1 MNTFKTL
8 KIPAALLLTAGLVSA
23 TLSVAKADEQTD
35 IKIVTTSVKKKDKIV
50 AKADYLPDALGRVGY
65 AIFMADQQQPENIH
79 NYERPRTQWLYESD
93 VLSVRDR
100 SEINNVTEN
109 THFEMGVDTPLNK
122 SNETVDL
129 GIKDDSPTVSDI
141 DKPEAPDVP
150 TVSDIDKPEV
160 PDVPASPDL
169 PTVSD
174 IDKPEVPDVP
184 VLPDL
189 PTVSDIDK
197 PEVPST
203 PALPDLPTVSD
214 IDKPEV
220 PDVPTV
226 SDIDK
231 PEVPDVPALPDLPT
245 VSDIDKPEAP
255 DVPALPDLPDTP
267 EFPDVPTLPDLP
279 DTPEFPDVPTL
290 PDLPD
295 TPDVPTLPD
304 LPDIPEFPDA
314 PTLPDLPETPNV
326 PALPKLPSTPNTPD
340 IPDPTDVT
348 GPATNPSSGAPLH
361 INSDNVMDKEYRE
374 EVITVKQGQKTQY
387 DPHLKQGETRFVA
400 GNPGQIVKIYE
411 DTYYNGAFSYSTLLE
426 EKTTVEPISDVLYV
440 GSEVKDSN
448 LSVVDLKIGDTLDH
462 CTITGLEGDIKGYV
476 NASYYDLLSESED
489 TRFKKATSSID
500 ASYSTLDPR
509 EEEPFNHGYR
519 WLGASDDVVTL
530 FNSSSLVDKHKIN
543 EYLLNYINAD
553 REERG
558 LNKLVIDPELQAL
571 VDTRAQEM
579 ASYGHIHYN
588 GKPHTRPDGTPWST
602 VLEQL
607 PTTYKSYGFV
617 ENMLA
622 YSVLSNPYQ
631 LVSEHWIAKR
641 LFEQWKSSGPHY
653 AAMMDPKATRTAV
666 SVKLTTRTNARSENG
681 TNWMVGSQLFSK

>member
-1 MNTFKTL
+1 MNAFKTL

-23 TLSVAKADEQTD
+23 TLSVAKADEQPD
-35 IKIVTTSVKKKDKIV
+35 IKITTSQTKKKDRIV

-79 NYERPRTQWLYESD
+79 NYERPRTQWVYESD
-93 VLSVRDR
+93 TLSVRNHQSFDDGYYGM
-100 SEINNVTEN
+100 VP
-109 THFEMGVDTPLNK
+109 FDMGVDTPLDK
-122 SNETVDL
+122 ANESVDL
-129 GIKDDSPTVSDI
+129 GIKDDTPKVSDVDIPEVPNSSDVPIVSDI
-141 DKPEAPDVP
+141 DTPEVPEVP
-150 TVSDIDKPEV
+150 TVSDIDIPEIPEV
-160 PDVPASPDL
+160 PTLPNTPDL
-169 PTVSD
+169 PEPPTVSNIDIPEAPIAPGTSDLPEPPTVSD
-174 IDKPEVPDVP
+174 IDIPELPDTPTLPDLPESPDVPEFPNTPGLPDLPDLPELPDTPDLPELPNTPELPDLPELPAIPDVP
-184 VLPDL
+184 VAPNTPD
-189 PTVSDIDK
+189 
-197 PEVPST
+197 
-203 PALPDLPTVSD
+203 
-214 IDKPEV
+214 
-220 PDVPTV
+220 
-226 SDIDK
+226 
-231 PEVPDVPALPDLPT
+231 VPDVPALPDVPGLP
-245 VSDIDKPEAP
+245 ELP
-255 DVPALPDLPDTP
+255 DVPAQPD
-267 EFPDVPTLPDLP
+267 FS
-279 DTPEFPDVPTL
+279 
-290 PDLPD
+290 
-295 TPDVPTLPD
+295 
-304 LPDIPEFPDA
+304 
-314 PTLPDLPETPNV
+314 N
-326 PALPKLPSTPNTPD
+326 PSTSQ
-340 IPDPTDVT
+340 
-348 GPATNPSSGAPLH
+348 SSGAPLH
-361 INSDNVMDKEYRE
+361 INSNNVMDKEYRE
-374 EVITVKQGQKTQY
+374 EVVTIKQGQTTKY
-387 DPHLKQGETRFVA
+387 DSHLKQGETRFVA
-400 GNPGQIVKIYE
+400 GNPGQIVKTYE
-411 DTYYNGAFSYSTLLE
+411 DTYYNGTFSYSTLLE
-426 EKTTVEPISDVLYV
+426 EKTTVEPISDILYV

-489 TRFKKATSSID
+489 TRFKKAVSSID

-530 FNSSSLVDKHKIN
+530 FNSGSFVDKHKIN

-558 LNKLVIDPELQAL
+558 LNKLVIDPELQSL

-579 ASYGHIHYN
+579 ASYGHIHYQ
-588 GKPHTRPDGTPWST
+588 GKPHTRPDGTSWST

>member
-1 MNTFKTL
+1 MNAFKTL

-23 TLSVAKADEQTD
+23 TLSVAKADEQPD
-35 IKIVTTSVKKKDKIV
+35 IKITTSQTKKKDRIV

-79 NYERPRTQWLYESD
+79 NYERPRTQWVYESD
-93 VLSVRDR
+93 TLSVRNHQSFDDGYYGM
-100 SEINNVTEN
+100 VP
-109 THFEMGVDTPLNK
+109 FDMGVDTPLDK
-122 SNETVDL
+122 ANESVDL
-129 GIKDDSPTVSDI
+129 GIKDDTPKVSDVDIPEVPNSSDVPIVSDI
-141 DKPEAPDVP
+141 DTPEVPEVP
-150 TVSDIDKPEV
+150 TVSDIDIPEIPEV
-160 PDVPASPDL
+160 PTLPNTPDL
-169 PTVSD
+169 PEPPTVSNIDIPEAPIAPGTSDLPEPPTVSD
-174 IDKPEVPDVP
+174 IDIPELPDTPTLPDLPESPDVPEFPNTPGLPDLPDLPELPDTPDLPELPNTPELPDLPELPAIPDVP
-184 VLPDL
+184 VVPNTPD
-189 PTVSDIDK
+189 
-197 PEVPST
+197 
-203 PALPDLPTVSD
+203 
-214 IDKPEV
+214 
-220 PDVPTV
+220 
-226 SDIDK
+226 
-231 PEVPDVPALPDLPT
+231 VPDVPALPDVPGLPELPDVPDT
-245 VSDIDKPEAP
+245 PVIP
-255 DVPALPDLPDTP
+255 DVPAQPD
-267 EFPDVPTLPDLP
+267 FS
-279 DTPEFPDVPTL
+279 
-290 PDLPD
+290 
-295 TPDVPTLPD
+295 
-304 LPDIPEFPDA
+304 
-314 PTLPDLPETPNV
+314 N
-326 PALPKLPSTPNTPD
+326 PSTSQ
-340 IPDPTDVT
+340 
-348 GPATNPSSGAPLH
+348 SSGAPLH
-361 INSDNVMDKEYRE
+361 INSNNVMDKEYRE
-374 EVITVKQGQKTQY
+374 EVVTIKQGQTTKY

-400 GNPGQIVKIYE
+400 GNPGQIVKTYE
-411 DTYYNGAFSYSTLLE
+411 DTYYNGTFSYSTLLE
-426 EKTTVEPISDVLYV
+426 EKTTVEPISDILYV

-489 TRFKKATSSID
+489 TRFKKAVSSID

-530 FNSSSLVDKHKIN
+530 FNSGSFVDKHKIN

-558 LNKLVIDPELQAL
+558 LNKLVIDPELQSL

-579 ASYGHIHYN
+579 ASYGHIHYQ
-588 GKPHTRPDGTPWST
+588 GKPHTRPDGTSWST

>member
-1 MNTFKTL
+1 MNAFKTL

-23 TLSVAKADEQTD
+23 TLSVAKADEQPD
-35 IKIVTTSVKKKDKIV
+35 IKITTSQTKKKDRIV

-79 NYERPRTQWLYESD
+79 NYERPRTQWVYESD
-93 VLSVRDR
+93 TLSVRNHQSFDDGYYGM
-100 SEINNVTEN
+100 VP
-109 THFEMGVDTPLNK
+109 FDMGVDTPLDK
-122 SNETVDL
+122 ANESVDL
-129 GIKDDSPTVSDI
+129 GIKDDTPKVSDVDIPEVPNSSDVPIVSDI
-141 DKPEAPDVP
+141 DTPEVPEVP
-150 TVSDIDKPEV
+150 TVSDIDIPEIPEV
-160 PDVPASPDL
+160 PTLPNTPDL
-169 PTVSD
+169 PEPPTVSNIDIPEAPIAPGTSDLPEPPTVSD
-174 IDKPEVPDVP
+174 IDIPELPDTPTLPDLPESPDVPEFPNTPGLPDLPDLPELPDTPDLPELPNTPELPDLPELPAIPDVP
-184 VLPDL
+184 VVPNTPD
-189 PTVSDIDK
+189 
-197 PEVPST
+197 
-203 PALPDLPTVSD
+203 
-214 IDKPEV
+214 
-220 PDVPTV
+220 
-226 SDIDK
+226 
-231 PEVPDVPALPDLPT
+231 VPDVPALPDVPGLPELPDVPDT
-245 VSDIDKPEAP
+245 PVIP
-255 DVPALPDLPDTP
+255 DVPAQPD
-267 EFPDVPTLPDLP
+267 FS
-279 DTPEFPDVPTL
+279 
-290 PDLPD
+290 
-295 TPDVPTLPD
+295 
-304 LPDIPEFPDA
+304 
-314 PTLPDLPETPNV
+314 N
-326 PALPKLPSTPNTPD
+326 PSTSQ
-340 IPDPTDVT
+340 
-348 GPATNPSSGAPLH
+348 SSGAPLH
-361 INSDNVMDKEYRE
+361 INSNNVMDKEYRE
-374 EVITVKQGQKTQY
+374 EVVTIKQGQTTKY

-400 GNPGQIVKIYE
+400 GNPGQIVKTYE
-411 DTYYNGAFSYSTLLE
+411 DTYYNGTFSYSTLLE
-426 EKTTVEPISDVLYV
+426 EKTTVEPISDILYV

-476 NASYYDLLSESED
+476 NTSYYDLLSESED
-489 TRFKKATSSID
+489 TRFKKAVSSID

-530 FNSSSLVDKHKIN
+530 FNSGSFVDKHKIN

-558 LNKLVIDPELQAL
+558 LNKLVIDPELQSL

-579 ASYGHIHYN
+579 ASYGHIHYQ
-588 GKPHTRPDGTPWST
+588 GKPHTRPDGTSWST

>member
-1 MNTFKTL
+1 MNAFKTL

-23 TLSVAKADEQTD
+23 TLSVAKADEQPD
-35 IKIVTTSVKKKDKIV
+35 IKITTSQTKKKDKIV

-79 NYERPRTQWLYESD
+79 NYERPRTQWIYESD
-93 VLSVRDR
+93 TLSVRNHQSFDGGYD
-100 SEINNVTEN
+100 NMVP
-109 THFEMGVDTPLNK
+109 FDMGVDTPLNK
-122 SNETVDL
+122 ANESVDL
-129 GIKDDSPTVSDI
+129 GIKDDTPKVSGIDIPEVPNSSDVPIVSDIDTPEVPEPPTVSDI
-141 DKPEAPDVP
+141 DTPEIPEVPTLPNTPDLPTPP
-150 TVSDIDKPEV
+150 TVSDIDIPEA
-160 PDVPASPDL
+160 PIAPGTSDL
-169 PTVSD
+169 PEPPTVSD
-174 IDKPEVPDVP
+174 IDIPELPDTP
-184 VLPDL
+184 TLPDL
-189 PTVSDIDK
+189 PESPDV
-197 PEVPST
+197 PEFPNIPELPDSPELPELPDT
-203 PALPDLPTVSD
+203 PDLPELPNTPELPDLPELPA
-214 IDKPEV
+214 I
-220 PDVPTV
+220 PDVPELPNTP
-226 SDIDK
+226 D
-231 PEVPDVPALPDLPT
+231 VPDVPALPDVPELPNT
-245 VSDIDKPEAP
+245 PELPELPNTPDVP
-255 DVPALPDLPDTP
+255 DVPALPD
-267 EFPDVPTLPDLP
+267 VPTQPD
-279 DTPEFPDVPTL
+279 FS
-290 PDLPD
+290 
-295 TPDVPTLPD
+295 
-304 LPDIPEFPDA
+304 
-314 PTLPDLPETPNV
+314 N
-326 PALPKLPSTPNTPD
+326 PST
-340 IPDPTDVT
+340 
-348 GPATNPSSGAPLH
+348 GQSSGAPLH
-361 INSDNVMDKEYRE
+361 INSNNVMDKEYRE
-374 EVITVKQGQKTQY
+374 EVVTIKQGQTTKY

-400 GNPGQIVKIYE
+400 GNPGQIVKTYE
-411 DTYYNGAFSYSTLLE
+411 DTYYNGTFSYSTLLE

-489 TRFKKATSSID
+489 TRFKKAVSSID

-530 FNSSSLVDKHKIN
+530 FNSGSFVDKHKIN

-558 LNKLVIDPELQAL
+558 LNKLVIDPELQSL

-579 ASYGHIHYN
+579 ASYGHIHYQ
-588 GKPHTRPDGTPWST
+588 GKPHTRPDGTSWST

>member
-1 MNTFKTL
+1 MNAFKTL

-23 TLSVAKADEQTD
+23 TLSVAKADEQPD
-35 IKIVTTSVKKKDKIV
+35 IKITTSQTKKKDRIV

-79 NYERPRTQWLYESD
+79 NYERPRTQWVYESD
-93 VLSVRDR
+93 TLSVRNHQSFDDGYYGM
-100 SEINNVTEN
+100 VP
-109 THFEMGVDTPLNK
+109 FDMGVDTPLDK
-122 SNETVDL
+122 ANESVDL
-129 GIKDDSPTVSDI
+129 GIKDDTPKVSDVDIPEVPNSSDVPIVSGIDTPEIPEVPTLPNTPDLPEPPTVSNIDIPEAPIAPGTSDLPEPPTVSDI
-141 DKPEAPDVP
+141 DIPELPDTPTLPDLPESPDVP
-150 TVSDIDKPEV
+150 EFPNTPGL
-160 PDVPASPDL
+160 PDL
-169 PTVSD
+169 PD
-174 IDKPEVPDVP
+174 LPELPDTPDLPELPNTPELPDLPELPAIPDVP
-184 VLPDL
+184 VVPNTPD
-189 PTVSDIDK
+189 
-197 PEVPST
+197 
-203 PALPDLPTVSD
+203 
-214 IDKPEV
+214 
-220 PDVPTV
+220 
-226 SDIDK
+226 
-231 PEVPDVPALPDLPT
+231 VPDVPALPDVPGLP
-245 VSDIDKPEAP
+245 ELP
-255 DVPALPDLPDTP
+255 DVPAQPD
-267 EFPDVPTLPDLP
+267 FS
-279 DTPEFPDVPTL
+279 
-290 PDLPD
+290 
-295 TPDVPTLPD
+295 
-304 LPDIPEFPDA
+304 
-314 PTLPDLPETPNV
+314 N
-326 PALPKLPSTPNTPD
+326 PSTSQ
-340 IPDPTDVT
+340 
-348 GPATNPSSGAPLH
+348 SSGAPLH
-361 INSDNVMDKEYRE
+361 INSNNVMDKEYRE
-374 EVITVKQGQKTQY
+374 EVVTIKQGQTTKY

-400 GNPGQIVKIYE
+400 GNPGQIVKTYE
-411 DTYYNGAFSYSTLLE
+411 DTYYNGTFSYSTLLE
-426 EKTTVEPISDVLYV
+426 EKTTVEPISDILYV

-489 TRFKKATSSID
+489 TRFKKAVSSID

-530 FNSSSLVDKHKIN
+530 FNSGSFVDKHKIN

-558 LNKLVIDPELQAL
+558 LNKLVIDPELQSL

-579 ASYGHIHYN
+579 ASYGHIHYQ
-588 GKPHTRPDGTPWST
+588 GKPHTRPDGTSWST

>member
-1 MNTFKTL
+1 MNAFKTL

-23 TLSVAKADEQTD
+23 TLSVAKADEQPD
-35 IKIVTTSVKKKDKIV
+35 IKITTSQTKKKDRIV

-79 NYERPRTQWLYESD
+79 NYERPRTQWVYESD
-93 VLSVRDR
+93 TLSVRNHQSFDDGYYGM
-100 SEINNVTEN
+100 VP
-109 THFEMGVDTPLNK
+109 FDMGVDTPLNK
-122 SNETVDL
+122 ANESVDL
-129 GIKDDSPTVSDI
+129 GIKDDTPKVSDVDIPEVPNSSDVPIASGIDTPEIPEVPTLPNTPDLPEPPTVSDI
-141 DKPEAPDVP
+141 DIPEAPIAPGTSDLPEPP
-150 TVSDIDKPEV
+150 TVSDIDIPEL
-160 PDVPASPDL
+160 PDT
-169 PTVSD
+169 PT
-174 IDKPEVPDVP
+174 
-184 VLPDL
+184 LPDL
-189 PTVSDIDK
+189 PESPDV
-197 PEVPST
+197 PEFPNT
-203 PALPDLPTVSD
+203 PELPDLPEL
-214 IDKPEV
+214 PELPDTPDLPELPNTPELPDLPELPAI
-220 PDVPTV
+220 PDVPELPNTP
-226 SDIDK
+226 D
-231 PEVPDVPALPDLPT
+231 VPDVPALPDVPELPNT
-245 VSDIDKPEAP
+245 PELPELPNTP
-255 DVPALPDLPDTP
+255 DVPDAPALPD
-267 EFPDVPTLPDLP
+267 VPTQPD
-279 DTPEFPDVPTL
+279 FS
-290 PDLPD
+290 
-295 TPDVPTLPD
+295 
-304 LPDIPEFPDA
+304 
-314 PTLPDLPETPNV
+314 N
-326 PALPKLPSTPNTPD
+326 PST
-340 IPDPTDVT
+340 
-348 GPATNPSSGAPLH
+348 GQSSGAPLH
-361 INSDNVMDKEYRE
+361 INSNNVMDKEYRE
-374 EVITVKQGQKTQY
+374 EVVTIKQGQTTKY

-400 GNPGQIVKIYE
+400 GNPGQIVKTYE
-411 DTYYNGAFSYSTLLE
+411 DTYYNGTFSYSTLLE
-426 EKTTVEPISDVLYV
+426 EKTTVEPISDILYV

-448 LSVVDLKIGDTLDH
+448 LSVVDLKVGDTLDH

-489 TRFKKATSSID
+489 TRFKKAVSSID

-530 FNSSSLVDKHKIN
+530 FNSGSFVDKHKIN

-558 LNKLVIDPELQAL
+558 LNKLVIDPELQSL

-579 ASYGHIHYN
+579 ASYGHIHYQ
-588 GKPHTRPDGTPWST
+588 GKPHTRPDGTSWST

>member
-1 MNTFKTL
+1 MNAFKTL

-23 TLSVAKADEQTD
+23 TLSVAKADEQPD
-35 IKIVTTSVKKKDKIV
+35 IKITTSQTKKKDRVV

-79 NYERPRTQWLYESD
+79 NYERPRTQWVYESD
-93 VLSVRDR
+93 TLSVRNHQSFDDGYYGM
-100 SEINNVTEN
+100 VP
-109 THFEMGVDTPLNK
+109 FDMGVDTPLNK
-122 SNETVDL
+122 ANESVDL
-129 GIKDDSPTVSDI
+129 GIKDDTPKVSDVDIPEVPNSSDVPIASGIDTPEIPEVPTLPNTPDLPEPPTVSDI
-141 DKPEAPDVP
+141 DIPEAPIAPGTSDLPEPP
-150 TVSDIDKPEV
+150 TVSDIDIPEL
-160 PDVPASPDL
+160 PDT
-169 PTVSD
+169 PT
-174 IDKPEVPDVP
+174 
-184 VLPDL
+184 LPDL
-189 PTVSDIDK
+189 PESPDV
-197 PEVPST
+197 PEFPNT
-203 PALPDLPTVSD
+203 PELPDLPEL
-214 IDKPEV
+214 PELPDTPDLPELPNTPELPDLPELPAI
-220 PDVPTV
+220 PDVPELPNTP
-226 SDIDK
+226 D
-231 PEVPDVPALPDLPT
+231 VPDVPALPDVPELPNT
-245 VSDIDKPEAP
+245 PELPELPNTP
-255 DVPALPDLPDTP
+255 DVPDAPALPD
-267 EFPDVPTLPDLP
+267 VPTQPD
-279 DTPEFPDVPTL
+279 FS
-290 PDLPD
+290 
-295 TPDVPTLPD
+295 
-304 LPDIPEFPDA
+304 
-314 PTLPDLPETPNV
+314 N
-326 PALPKLPSTPNTPD
+326 PST
-340 IPDPTDVT
+340 
-348 GPATNPSSGAPLH
+348 GQSSGAPLH
-361 INSDNVMDKEYRE
+361 INSNNVMDKEYRE
-374 EVITVKQGQKTQY
+374 EVVTIKQGQTTKY

-400 GNPGQIVKIYE
+400 GNPGQIVKTYE
-411 DTYYNGAFSYSTLLE
+411 DTYYNGTFSYSTLLE
-426 EKTTVEPISDVLYV
+426 EKTTVEPISDILYV

-489 TRFKKATSSID
+489 TRFKKAVSSID

-530 FNSSSLVDKHKIN
+530 FNSGSFVDKHKIN

-558 LNKLVIDPELQAL
+558 LNKLVIDPELQSL

-579 ASYGHIHYN
+579 ASYGHIHYQ
-588 GKPHTRPDGTPWST
+588 GKPHTRPDGTSWST

>member
-1 MNTFKTL
+1 MNAFKTL

-23 TLSVAKADEQTD
+23 TLSVAKADEQPD
-35 IKIVTTSVKKKDKIV
+35 IKITTSQTKKKDRIV

-79 NYERPRTQWLYESD
+79 NYERPRTQWVYESD
-93 VLSVRDR
+93 TLSVRNHQSFDDGYYGM
-100 SEINNVTEN
+100 VP
-109 THFEMGVDTPLNK
+109 FDMGVDTPLDK
-122 SNETVDL
+122 ANESVDL
-129 GIKDDSPTVSDI
+129 GIKDDTPKVSDVDIPEVPNSSDVPIVSDI
-141 DKPEAPDVP
+141 DTPEVPEVP
-150 TVSDIDKPEV
+150 TVSDIDIPEIPEV
-160 PDVPASPDL
+160 PTLPNTPDL
-169 PTVSD
+169 PEPPTVSNIDIPEAPIAPGTSDLPEPPTVSD
-174 IDKPEVPDVP
+174 IDIPELPDTP
-184 VLPDL
+184 TLPDL
-189 PTVSDIDK
+189 PESPDV
-197 PEVPST
+197 PEFPNT
-203 PALPDLPTVSD
+203 PGLPDLPD
-214 IDKPEV
+214 LPEL
-220 PDVPTV
+220 PDTP
-226 SDIDK
+226 DL
-231 PEVPDVPALPDLPT
+231 PELPNTPELPDLPELPDTPDLPELPNTPELPKLPDTPDVPDVPALPDVPGLPELPDVPDT
-245 VSDIDKPEAP
+245 PVVP
-255 DVPALPDLPDTP
+255 DVPAQPD
-267 EFPDVPTLPDLP
+267 FS
-279 DTPEFPDVPTL
+279 
-290 PDLPD
+290 
-295 TPDVPTLPD
+295 
-304 LPDIPEFPDA
+304 
-314 PTLPDLPETPNV
+314 N
-326 PALPKLPSTPNTPD
+326 PSTSQ
-340 IPDPTDVT
+340 
-348 GPATNPSSGAPLH
+348 SSGAPLH
-361 INSDNVMDKEYRE
+361 INSNNVMDKEYRE
-374 EVITVKQGQKTQY
+374 EVVTIKQGQTTKY
-387 DPHLKQGETRFVA
+387 DPHLKQGETRFVS
-400 GNPGQIVKIYE
+400 GNPGQIVKTYE
-411 DTYYNGAFSYSTLLE
+411 DTYYNGTFSYSTLLE
-426 EKTTVEPISDVLYV
+426 EKTTVEPISDILYV

-489 TRFKKATSSID
+489 TRFKKAVSSID

-530 FNSSSLVDKHKIN
+530 FNSGSFVDKHKIN
-543 EYLLNYINAD
+543 EYLLNYINVD

-558 LNKLVIDPELQAL
+558 LNKLVIDPELQSL

-579 ASYGHIHYN
+579 ASYGHIHYQ
-588 GKPHTRPDGTPWST
+588 GKPHTRPDGTSWST

>member
-1 MNTFKTL
+1 MNAFKTL

-23 TLSVAKADEQTD
+23 TLSVAKADEQPD
-35 IKIVTTSVKKKDKIV
+35 IKITTSQTKKKDRV
-50 AKADYLPDALGRVGY
+50 AAKADYLPDALGRVGY

-79 NYERPRTQWLYESD
+79 NYERPRTQWIYESD
-93 VLSVRDR
+93 TLSVRNHQSFDGGYD
-100 SEINNVTEN
+100 NMVP
-109 THFEMGVDTPLNK
+109 FDMGVDTTLNK
-122 SNETVDL
+122 ANESVDL
-129 GIKDDSPTVSDI
+129 GIKDDTPKVSGIDIPEVPNSSDVPIVSDIDTPEVPEPPTVSDI
-141 DKPEAPDVP
+141 DTPEIPEVPTLPNTPDLPTPP
-150 TVSDIDKPEV
+150 TVSDIDIPEA
-160 PDVPASPDL
+160 PIAPGTSDL
-169 PTVSD
+169 PEPPTVSD
-174 IDKPEVPDVP
+174 IDIPELPDTPTLPDLPESPDIPDVPELPNTPELPDLPDLPELPDTPDLPELPNTPELPDLPELPAIPDVP
-184 VLPDL
+184 VVPNTPD
-189 PTVSDIDK
+189 
-197 PEVPST
+197 
-203 PALPDLPTVSD
+203 
-214 IDKPEV
+214 
-220 PDVPTV
+220 
-226 SDIDK
+226 
-231 PEVPDVPALPDLPT
+231 VPDVPALPDVPELPT
-245 VSDIDKPEAP
+245 IP
-255 DVPALPDLPDTP
+255 DVPDAPALPD
-267 EFPDVPTLPDLP
+267 VPTQPD
-279 DTPEFPDVPTL
+279 FS
-290 PDLPD
+290 
-295 TPDVPTLPD
+295 
-304 LPDIPEFPDA
+304 
-314 PTLPDLPETPNV
+314 N
-326 PALPKLPSTPNTPD
+326 PST
-340 IPDPTDVT
+340 
-348 GPATNPSSGAPLH
+348 GQSSGAPLH
-361 INSDNVMDKEYRE
+361 INSNNVMDKEYRE
-374 EVITVKQGQKTQY
+374 EVVTIKQGQTTKY

-400 GNPGQIVKIYE
+400 GNPGQIVKTYE
-411 DTYYNGAFSYSTLLE
+411 DTYYNGTFSYSTLLE
-426 EKTTVEPISDVLYV
+426 EKTTVEPISDILYV

-489 TRFKKATSSID
+489 TRFKKAVSSID

-530 FNSSSLVDKHKIN
+530 FNSGSFVDKHKIN

-558 LNKLVIDPELQAL
+558 LNKLVIDPELQSL

-579 ASYGHIHYN
+579 ASYGHIHYQ
-588 GKPHTRPDGTPWST
+588 GKPHTRPDGTSWST

>member
-1 MNTFKTL
+1 MNAFKTL

-23 TLSVAKADEQTD
+23 TLSVAKADEQPD
-35 IKIVTTSVKKKDKIV
+35 IKITTSQTKKKDRIV

-79 NYERPRTQWLYESD
+79 NYERPRTQWVYESD
-93 VLSVRDR
+93 TLSVRNHQSFDDGYYGM
-100 SEINNVTEN
+100 VP
-109 THFEMGVDTPLNK
+109 FDMGVDTPLNK
-122 SNETVDL
+122 ANESVDL
-129 GIKDDSPTVSDI
+129 GIKDDTPNVSDVDIPEVPNSSDVPIASGIDTPEIPEVPTLPNTPDLPEPPTVSDI
-141 DKPEAPDVP
+141 DIPEAPIAPGTSDLPEPP
-150 TVSDIDKPEV
+150 TVSDIDIPEL
-160 PDVPASPDL
+160 PDT
-169 PTVSD
+169 PT
-174 IDKPEVPDVP
+174 
-184 VLPDL
+184 LPDL
-189 PTVSDIDK
+189 PESPDV
-197 PEVPST
+197 PEFPNT
-203 PALPDLPTVSD
+203 PELPDLSELPELPDTPDLPELPNTPELPDLPELPNT
-214 IDKPEV
+214 
-220 PDVPTV
+220 PD
-226 SDIDK
+226 
-231 PEVPDVPALPDLPT
+231 VPDVPALPDVPELPNT
-245 VSDIDKPEAP
+245 PELPELPNTPDVP
-255 DVPALPDLPDTP
+255 DVPALPD
-267 EFPDVPTLPDLP
+267 VPTQPD
-279 DTPEFPDVPTL
+279 FS
-290 PDLPD
+290 
-295 TPDVPTLPD
+295 
-304 LPDIPEFPDA
+304 
-314 PTLPDLPETPNV
+314 N
-326 PALPKLPSTPNTPD
+326 PST
-340 IPDPTDVT
+340 
-348 GPATNPSSGAPLH
+348 GQSSGAPLH
-361 INSDNVMDKEYRE
+361 INSNNVMDKEYRE
-374 EVITVKQGQKTQY
+374 EVVTIKQGQTTKY

-400 GNPGQIVKIYE
+400 GNPGQIVKTYE
-411 DTYYNGAFSYSTLLE
+411 DTYYNGTFSYSTLLE
-426 EKTTVEPISDVLYV
+426 EKTTVEPISDILYV

-489 TRFKKATSSID
+489 TRFKKAVSSID

-530 FNSSSLVDKHKIN
+530 FNSGSFVDKHKIN

-558 LNKLVIDPELQAL
+558 LNKLVIDPELQSL

-579 ASYGHIHYN
+579 ASYGHIHYQ
-588 GKPHTRPDGTPWST
+588 GKPHTRPDGTSWST

>member
-1 MNTFKTL
+1 MNAFKTL

-23 TLSVAKADEQTD
+23 TLSVAKADEQPD
-35 IKIVTTSVKKKDKIV
+35 IKITTSQTKKKDRIV

-79 NYERPRTQWLYESD
+79 NYERPRTQWVYESD
-93 VLSVRDR
+93 TLSVRNHQSFDDGYYGM
-100 SEINNVTEN
+100 VP
-109 THFEMGVDTPLNK
+109 FDMGVDTPLDK
-122 SNETVDL
+122 ANESVDL
-129 GIKDDSPTVSDI
+129 GIKDDTPKVSGIDIPEVPNSSDVPIVSDIDTPEVPEPPTVSDI
-141 DKPEAPDVP
+141 DTPEIPEVPTLPNTPDLPTPP
-150 TVSDIDKPEV
+150 TVSDIDIPEA
-160 PDVPASPDL
+160 PIAPGTSDL
-169 PTVSD
+169 PEPPTVSD
-174 IDKPEVPDVP
+174 IDIPELPDTPTLPDLPESPDIPDVPELPNTPELPDLPELPELPDTPDLPELPNTPELPDLPELPAIPDVP
-184 VLPDL
+184 VVPNTPD
-189 PTVSDIDK
+189 
-197 PEVPST
+197 
-203 PALPDLPTVSD
+203 
-214 IDKPEV
+214 
-220 PDVPTV
+220 
-226 SDIDK
+226 
-231 PEVPDVPALPDLPT
+231 VPDVPALPDVPGLPELPDVPDT
-245 VSDIDKPEAP
+245 PVIP
-255 DVPALPDLPDTP
+255 DVPAQPD
-267 EFPDVPTLPDLP
+267 FS
-279 DTPEFPDVPTL
+279 
-290 PDLPD
+290 
-295 TPDVPTLPD
+295 
-304 LPDIPEFPDA
+304 
-314 PTLPDLPETPNV
+314 N
-326 PALPKLPSTPNTPD
+326 PSTSQ
-340 IPDPTDVT
+340 
-348 GPATNPSSGAPLH
+348 SSGAPLH
-361 INSDNVMDKEYRE
+361 INSNNVMDKEYRE
-374 EVITVKQGQKTQY
+374 EVVTIKQGQTTKY

-400 GNPGQIVKIYE
+400 GNPGQIVKTYE
-411 DTYYNGAFSYSTLLE
+411 DTYYNGTFSYSTLLE
-426 EKTTVEPISDVLYV
+426 EKTTVEPISDILYV

-489 TRFKKATSSID
+489 TRFKKAVSSID

-519 WLGASDDVVTL
+519 WLGASNDVVTL
-530 FNSSSLVDKHKIN
+530 FNSGSFVDKHKIN

-558 LNKLVIDPELQAL
+558 LNKLVIDPELQSL

-579 ASYGHIHYN
+579 ASYGHIHYQ
-588 GKPHTRPDGTPWST
+588 GKPHTRPDGTSWST

>member
-23 TLSVAKADEQTD
+23 TLSVVKADEQPD

-93 VLSVRDR
+93 VLSVRDH
-100 SEINNVTEN
+100 SELNNVTEN
-109 THFEMGVDTPLNK
+109 THFEMGADTPLNK

-129 GIKDDSPTVSDI
+129 GIKDDDVVEESN
-141 DKPEAPDVP
+141 APV
-150 TVSDIDKPEV
+150 I
-160 PDVPASPDL
+160 PDL
-169 PTVSD
+169 PTVSN
-174 IDKPEVPDVP
+174 IDESEVPSTP
-184 VLPDL
+184 SLPDL
-189 PTVSDIDK
+189 PTVSNIDE

-203 PALPDLPTVSD
+203 PALPDLPTVPD
-214 IDKPEV
+214 IDEPEV
-220 PDVPTV
+220 PST
-226 SDIDK
+226 
-231 PEVPDVPALPDLPT
+231 PALPDLPT
-245 VSDIDKPEAP
+245 VPDIDEPEVPETPALPDLSDTPEFP
-255 DVPALPDLPDTP
+255 DVPALPDLPDPPELPDVPALPDLPDPPEFPDVPALPDLPGTP
-267 EFPDVPTLPDLP
+267 EFPDVPALPDLPDAPKSPETPVLP
-279 DTPEFPDVPTL
+279 DTPEFPS
-290 PDLPD
+290 
-295 TPDVPTLPD
+295 
-304 LPDIPEFPDA
+304 A
-314 PTLPDLPETPNV
+314 
-326 PALPKLPSTPNTPD
+326 
-340 IPDPTDVT
+340 PDPTDIT
-348 GPATNPSSGAPLH
+348 GPVTNPSPGAPLH

-400 GNPGQIVKIYE
+400 GNSGQIVKIYE

-426 EKTTVEPISDVLYV
+426 EKTTVEPISNVLYV

-462 CTITGLEGDIKGYV
+462 CTITSLEGDIKGYV

-489 TRFKKATSSID
+489 TRFKKAVSSID
-500 ASYSTLDPR
+500 ASYLTLDPR
-509 EEEPFNHGYR
+509 EEEPFNHVYR

-530 FNSSSLVDKHKIN
+530 FNSGSLVDKHKIN

>member
-1 MNTFKTL
+1 MNAFKTL
-8 KIPAALLLTAGLVSA
+8 KIPAALLLTTGLVSA

-35 IKIVTTSVKKKDKIV
+35 IKIVTTSSKKKDKIV
-50 AKADYLPDALGRVGY
+50 AKSDYLPDALGRVGY

-93 VLSVRDR
+93 VLSVRDH
-100 SEINNVTEN
+100 SEMNNVTEN
-109 THFEMGVDTPLNK
+109 THFEMGVDAPLNK

-129 GIKDDSPTVSDI
+129 GVKDDNIVEASNTPTIPDSPTVSDI
-141 DKPEAPDVP
+141 DE
-150 TVSDIDKPEV
+150 PEV
-160 PDVPASPDL
+160 PDTPVLSDL

-174 IDKPEVPDVP
+174 IDEPEVSDVP
-184 VLPDL
+184 VLPN
-189 PTVSDIDK
+189 IDE
-197 PEVPST
+197 PEVPIT

-214 IDKPEV
+214 IDE
-220 PDVPTV
+220 PDT
-226 SDIDK
+226 
-231 PEVPDVPALPDLPT
+231 PDTPILPDLP
-245 VSDIDKPEAP
+245 DNPEFDVPILPDLPDAP
-255 DVPALPDLPDTP
+255 DVPALPDLPDAP
-267 EFPDVPTLPDLP
+267 EFSDEPSLPDLP
-279 DTPEFPDVPTL
+279 DNPDVPAL

-295 TPDVPTLPD
+295 A
-304 LPDIPEFPDA
+304 PEFPDE
-314 PTLPDLPETPNV
+314 PSLPDVSN
-326 PALPKLPSTPNTPD
+326 
-340 IPDPTDVT
+340 IPDKTDIT
-348 GPATNPSSGAPLH
+348 GPVTKPSSGAPLH

-411 DTYYNGAFSYSTLLE
+411 DTYYNGTFSYSTLLE

-530 FNSSSLVDKHKIN
+530 FNSNSLVDKHKIN

-641 LFEQWKSSGPHY
+641 LFEQWKSSAPHY

-666 SVKLTTRTNARSENG
+666 SVKLTTRTGAKSENG

>member
-1 MNTFKTL
+1 MNAFKTL

-23 TLSVAKADEQTD
+23 TLSVAKADEQPD
-35 IKIVTTSVKKKDKIV
+35 IKITTSQTKKKDRIV

-79 NYERPRTQWLYESD
+79 NYERPRTQWVYESD
-93 VLSVRDR
+93 TLSVRNHQSFDDGYYGM
-100 SEINNVTEN
+100 VP
-109 THFEMGVDTPLNK
+109 FDMGVDTPLDK
-122 SNETVDL
+122 ANESVDL
-129 GIKDDSPTVSDI
+129 GIKDDTPKVSDVDIPEVPNSSDVPIVSDI
-141 DKPEAPDVP
+141 DTPEVPEVP
-150 TVSDIDKPEV
+150 TVSDIDIPEIPEV
-160 PDVPASPDL
+160 PTLPNTPDL
-169 PTVSD
+169 PEPPTVSNIDIPEAPIAPGTSDLPEPPTVSD
-174 IDKPEVPDVP
+174 IDIPELPDTPTLPDLPESPDVPEFPNTPGLPDLPDLPELPDTPDLPELPNTPELPDLPELPAIPDVP
-184 VLPDL
+184 VVPNTPD
-189 PTVSDIDK
+189 
-197 PEVPST
+197 
-203 PALPDLPTVSD
+203 
-214 IDKPEV
+214 
-220 PDVPTV
+220 
-226 SDIDK
+226 
-231 PEVPDVPALPDLPT
+231 VPDVPALPDVPGLPELPDVPDT
-245 VSDIDKPEAP
+245 PVIP
-255 DVPALPDLPDTP
+255 DVPAQPD
-267 EFPDVPTLPDLP
+267 FS
-279 DTPEFPDVPTL
+279 
-290 PDLPD
+290 
-295 TPDVPTLPD
+295 
-304 LPDIPEFPDA
+304 
-314 PTLPDLPETPNV
+314 N
-326 PALPKLPSTPNTPD
+326 PSTSQ
-340 IPDPTDVT
+340 
-348 GPATNPSSGAPLH
+348 SSGAPLH
-361 INSDNVMDKEYRE
+361 INSNNVMDKEYRE
-374 EVITVKQGQKTQY
+374 EVVTIKQGQTTKY

-400 GNPGQIVKIYE
+400 GNPGQIVKTYE
-411 DTYYNGAFSYSTLLE
+411 DTYYNGTFSYSTLLE
-426 EKTTVEPISDVLYV
+426 EKTTVEPISDILYV

-489 TRFKKATSSID
+489 TRFKKAVSSID

-530 FNSSSLVDKHKIN
+530 FNSGSFVDKHKIN

-558 LNKLVIDPELQAL
+558 LNKLVIDPELQSL
-571 VDTRAQEM
+571 VGTRAQEM
-579 ASYGHIHYN
+579 ASYGHIHYQ
-588 GKPHTRPDGTPWST
+588 GKPHTRPDGTSWST

>member
-1 MNTFKTL
+1 MNAFKTL

-23 TLSVAKADEQTD
+23 TLSVAKADEQPD
-35 IKIVTTSVKKKDKIV
+35 IKITTSQTKKKDRIV

-79 NYERPRTQWLYESD
+79 NYERPRTQWIYESD
-93 VLSVRDR
+93 TLSVRNHQSFDGGYD
-100 SEINNVTEN
+100 NMVP
-109 THFEMGVDTPLNK
+109 FDMGVDTPLNK
-122 SNETVDL
+122 ANESVDL
-129 GIKDDSPTVSDI
+129 GIKDDTPKVSDVDISEVPNSSDVPIASGIDTPEIPEVPTLPNTPDLPEPPTVSDI
-141 DKPEAPDVP
+141 DIPEAPIAPGTSDLPEPP
-150 TVSDIDKPEV
+150 TVSDIDIPEL
-160 PDVPASPDL
+160 PDT
-169 PTVSD
+169 PT
-174 IDKPEVPDVP
+174 
-184 VLPDL
+184 LPDL
-189 PTVSDIDK
+189 PESPDV
-197 PEVPST
+197 PEFPNT
-203 PALPDLPTVSD
+203 PELPDLPEL
-214 IDKPEV
+214 PELPDTPDLPELPNTPELPDLPELPAI
-220 PDVPTV
+220 PDVPELPNTP
-226 SDIDK
+226 D
-231 PEVPDVPALPDLPT
+231 VPDVPALPNTPELPELPNT
-245 VSDIDKPEAP
+245 P
-255 DVPALPDLPDTP
+255 DVPDAPALPD
-267 EFPDVPTLPDLP
+267 VPTQPD
-279 DTPEFPDVPTL
+279 FS
-290 PDLPD
+290 
-295 TPDVPTLPD
+295 
-304 LPDIPEFPDA
+304 
-314 PTLPDLPETPNV
+314 N
-326 PALPKLPSTPNTPD
+326 PST
-340 IPDPTDVT
+340 
-348 GPATNPSSGAPLH
+348 GQSSGAPLH
-361 INSDNVMDKEYRE
+361 INSNNVMDKEYRE
-374 EVITVKQGQKTQY
+374 EVVTIKQGQTTKY

-400 GNPGQIVKIYE
+400 GNPGQIVKTYE
-411 DTYYNGAFSYSTLLE
+411 DTYYNGTFSYSTLLE

-489 TRFKKATSSID
+489 TRFKKAVSSID

-530 FNSSSLVDKHKIN
+530 FNSGSFVDKHKIN

-558 LNKLVIDPELQAL
+558 LNKLVIDPELQSL

-579 ASYGHIHYN
+579 ASYGHIHYQ
-588 GKPHTRPDGTPWST
+588 GKPHTRPDGTSWST

>member
-1 MNTFKTL
+1 MNAFKTL

-23 TLSVAKADEQTD
+23 TLSVAKADEQPD
-35 IKIVTTSVKKKDKIV
+35 IKITTSQTKKKDRV
-50 AKADYLPDALGRVGY
+50 AAKADYLPDALGRVGY

-79 NYERPRTQWLYESD
+79 NYERPRTQWIYESD
-93 VLSVRDR
+93 TLSVRNHQSFDGGYD
-100 SEINNVTEN
+100 NMVP
-109 THFEMGVDTPLNK
+109 FDMGVDTPLNK
-122 SNETVDL
+122 ANESVDL
-129 GIKDDSPTVSDI
+129 GIKDDTPKVSGIDIPEVPNSSDVPIVSDIDTPEVPEPPTVSDI
-141 DKPEAPDVP
+141 DTPEIPEVPTLPNTPDLPTPP
-150 TVSDIDKPEV
+150 TVSDIDIPEA
-160 PDVPASPDL
+160 PIAPGTSDL
-169 PTVSD
+169 PEPPTVSD
-174 IDKPEVPDVP
+174 IDIPE
-184 VLPDL
+184 
-189 PTVSDIDK
+189 
-197 PEVPST
+197 
-203 PALPDLPTVSD
+203 
-214 IDKPEV
+214 
-220 PDVPTV
+220 
-226 SDIDK
+226 
-231 PEVPDVPALPDLPT
+231 
-245 VSDIDKPEAP
+245 
-255 DVPALPDLPDTP
+255 LPDT
-267 EFPDVPTLPDLP
+267 PTLPDLP
-279 DTPEFPDVPTL
+279 ESPDIPDVPELPNTPEL
-290 PDLPD
+290 PDLPELPDAPDLPELPNTPELPDLPELPDTPDLPELPNTPELPKLPD
-295 TPDVPTLPD
+295 TPDVPAVPNVPELPGLPELPD
-304 LPDIPEFPDA
+304 TPDAPVVPDA
-314 PTLPDLPETPNV
+314 PTQPDFSN
-326 PALPKLPSTPNTPD
+326 PSTSQ
-340 IPDPTDVT
+340 
-348 GPATNPSSGAPLH
+348 SSGAPLH
-361 INSDNVMDKEYRE
+361 INSNNVMDKEYRE
-374 EVITVKQGQKTQY
+374 EVVMIKQGQTTKY

-400 GNPGQIVKIYE
+400 GNPGQIVKTYE
-411 DTYYNGAFSYSTLLE
+411 DTYYNGTFSYSTLLE
-426 EKTTVEPISDVLYV
+426 EKTTVEPISDILYV

-489 TRFKKATSSID
+489 TRFKKAVSSID

-519 WLGASDDVVTL
+519 WLGASDGVVTL
-530 FNSSSLVDKHKIN
+530 FNSGSFVDKHKIN

-558 LNKLVIDPELQAL
+558 LNKLVIDPELQSL

-579 ASYGHIHYN
+579 ASYGHIHYQ
-588 GKPHTRPDGTPWST
+588 GKPHTRPDGTSWST

>member
-1 MNTFKTL
+1 MNAFKTL

-23 TLSVAKADEQTD
+23 TLSVAKADEQPD
-35 IKIVTTSVKKKDKIV
+35 IKITTSQTKKKDRIV

-79 NYERPRTQWLYESD
+79 NYERPRTQWVYESD
-93 VLSVRDR
+93 TLSVRNHQSFDDGYYGM
-100 SEINNVTEN
+100 VP
-109 THFEMGVDTPLNK
+109 FDMGVDTPLNK
-122 SNETVDL
+122 ANESVDL
-129 GIKDDSPTVSDI
+129 GIKDDTPKVSDVDIPEVPNSSDVPIASGIDTPEIPEVPTLPNTPDLPEPPTVSDI
-141 DKPEAPDVP
+141 DMPEAPIAPGTSDLPEPP
-150 TVSDIDKPEV
+150 TVSDIDIPEL
-160 PDVPASPDL
+160 PDT
-169 PTVSD
+169 PT
-174 IDKPEVPDVP
+174 
-184 VLPDL
+184 LPDL
-189 PTVSDIDK
+189 PESPDV
-197 PEVPST
+197 PEFPNT
-203 PALPDLPTVSD
+203 PELPDLPEL
-214 IDKPEV
+214 PELPDTPDLPELPNTPEL
-220 PDVPTV
+220 PDVPELPNTP
-226 SDIDK
+226 D
-231 PEVPDVPALPDLPT
+231 VPDVPALPDVPELPNT
-245 VSDIDKPEAP
+245 PELPELPNTP
-255 DVPALPDLPDTP
+255 DVPDAPALPD
-267 EFPDVPTLPDLP
+267 VPTRPD
-279 DTPEFPDVPTL
+279 FS
-290 PDLPD
+290 
-295 TPDVPTLPD
+295 
-304 LPDIPEFPDA
+304 
-314 PTLPDLPETPNV
+314 N
-326 PALPKLPSTPNTPD
+326 PST
-340 IPDPTDVT
+340 
-348 GPATNPSSGAPLH
+348 GQSSGAPLH
-361 INSDNVMDKEYRE
+361 INSNNVMDKEYRE
-374 EVITVKQGQKTQY
+374 EVVTIKQGQTTKY

-400 GNPGQIVKIYE
+400 GNPGQIVKTYE
-411 DTYYNGAFSYSTLLE
+411 DTYYNGTFSYSTLLE

-489 TRFKKATSSID
+489 TRFKKAVSSID

-530 FNSSSLVDKHKIN
+530 FNSGSFVDKHKIN

-558 LNKLVIDPELQAL
+558 LNKLVIDPELQSL

-579 ASYGHIHYN
+579 ASYGHIHYQ
-588 GKPHTRPDGTPWST
+588 GKPHTRPDGTSWST

>member
-1 MNTFKTL
+1 MNAFKTL

-23 TLSVAKADEQTD
+23 TLSVAKADEQPD
-35 IKIVTTSVKKKDKIV
+35 IKITTSQTKKKDRV
-50 AKADYLPDALGRVGY
+50 AAKADYLPDALGRVGY

-79 NYERPRTQWLYESD
+79 NYERPRTQWIYESD
-93 VLSVRDR
+93 TLSVRNHQSFDGGYD
-100 SEINNVTEN
+100 NMVP
-109 THFEMGVDTPLNK
+109 FDMGVDTPLNK
-122 SNETVDL
+122 ANESVDL
-129 GIKDDSPTVSDI
+129 GIKDDTPKVSGIDIPEVPNSSDVPIVSDIDTPEVPEPPTVSDI
-141 DKPEAPDVP
+141 DTPEIPEAPMLPNTPDLPTPP
-150 TVSDIDKPEV
+150 TVSDIDIPEA
-160 PDVPASPDL
+160 PIAPGTSDL
-169 PTVSD
+169 PEPPTVSD
-174 IDKPEVPDVP
+174 IDIPE
-184 VLPDL
+184 
-189 PTVSDIDK
+189 
-197 PEVPST
+197 
-203 PALPDLPTVSD
+203 
-214 IDKPEV
+214 
-220 PDVPTV
+220 
-226 SDIDK
+226 
-231 PEVPDVPALPDLPT
+231 
-245 VSDIDKPEAP
+245 
-255 DVPALPDLPDTP
+255 LPDT
-267 EFPDVPTLPDLP
+267 
-279 DTPEFPDVPTL
+279 
-290 PDLPD
+290 
-295 TPDVPTLPD
+295 
-304 LPDIPEFPDA
+304 
-314 PTLPDLPETPNV
+314 PTLPDLPESPDIPDVPELPNTPELPDLPELPDAPDLPELPNTPELPDLPDLPAVPNV
-326 PALPKLPSTPNTPD
+326 PELPNTPELPDLPALPAIPDVPELPNTPD
-340 IPDPTDVT
+340 TPDAPVVPDAPTQPDFS
-348 GPATNPSSGAPLH
+348 NPSTSQSSGAPLH
-361 INSDNVMDKEYRE
+361 INSNNVMDKEYRE
-374 EVITVKQGQKTQY
+374 EVVMIKQGQTTKY

-400 GNPGQIVKIYE
+400 GNPGQIVKTYE
-411 DTYYNGAFSYSTLLE
+411 DTYYNGTFSYSTLLE
-426 EKTTVEPISDVLYV
+426 EKTTVEPISDILYV

-489 TRFKKATSSID
+489 TRFKKAVSSID

-530 FNSSSLVDKHKIN
+530 FNSGSFVDKHKIN

-558 LNKLVIDPELQAL
+558 LNKLVIDPELQSL

-579 ASYGHIHYN
+579 ASYGHIHYQ
-588 GKPHTRPDGTPWST
+588 GKPHTRPDGTSWST

>member
-1 MNTFKTL
+1 MNAFKTL

-23 TLSVAKADEQTD
+23 TLSVAKADEQPD
-35 IKIVTTSVKKKDKIV
+35 IKITTSQTKKKDRIV

-79 NYERPRTQWLYESD
+79 NYERPRTQWVYESD
-93 VLSVRDR
+93 TLSVRNHQSFDDGYYGM
-100 SEINNVTEN
+100 VP
-109 THFEMGVDTPLNK
+109 FDMGVDTPLDK
-122 SNETVDL
+122 ANESVDL
-129 GIKDDSPTVSDI
+129 GIKDDTPKVSDVDIPEVPNSSDVPIVSDI
-141 DKPEAPDVP
+141 DTPEVPEVP
-150 TVSDIDKPEV
+150 TVSDIDIPEIPEV
-160 PDVPASPDL
+160 PTLPNTPDL
-169 PTVSD
+169 PEPPTVSNIDIPEAPIAPGTSDLPEPPTVSD
-174 IDKPEVPDVP
+174 IDIPELPDTPTLPDLPESPDVPEFPNTPGLPDLPDLPELPDTPDLPELPNTPELPDLPELPAIPDVP
-184 VLPDL
+184 VVPNTPD
-189 PTVSDIDK
+189 
-197 PEVPST
+197 
-203 PALPDLPTVSD
+203 
-214 IDKPEV
+214 
-220 PDVPTV
+220 
-226 SDIDK
+226 
-231 PEVPDVPALPDLPT
+231 VPDVPALPDVPGLPELPDVPDT
-245 VSDIDKPEAP
+245 PVIP
-255 DVPALPDLPDTP
+255 DVPAQPD
-267 EFPDVPTLPDLP
+267 FS
-279 DTPEFPDVPTL
+279 
-290 PDLPD
+290 
-295 TPDVPTLPD
+295 
-304 LPDIPEFPDA
+304 
-314 PTLPDLPETPNV
+314 N
-326 PALPKLPSTPNTPD
+326 PSTSQ
-340 IPDPTDVT
+340 
-348 GPATNPSSGAPLH
+348 SSGAPLH
-361 INSDNVMDKEYRE
+361 INSNNVMDKEYRE
-374 EVITVKQGQKTQY
+374 EVVTIKQGQTTKY

-400 GNPGQIVKIYE
+400 GNPGQIVKTYE
-411 DTYYNGAFSYSTLLE
+411 DTYYNGTFSYSTLLE
-426 EKTTVEPISDVLYV
+426 EKTTVEPISDILYV

-448 LSVVDLKIGDTLDH
+448 LSVVDLEIGDTLDH

-489 TRFKKATSSID
+489 TRFKKAVSSID

-530 FNSSSLVDKHKIN
+530 FNSGSFVDKHKIN

-558 LNKLVIDPELQAL
+558 LNKLVIDPELQSL

-579 ASYGHIHYN
+579 ASYGHIHYQ
-588 GKPHTRPDGTPWST
+588 GKPHTRPDGTSWST

>member
-1 MNTFKTL
+1 MNAFKTL
-8 KIPAALLLTAGLVSA
+8 KIPAALLLTTGLVSA

-35 IKIVTTSVKKKDKIV
+35 IKIVTTSSKKKDKIV
-50 AKADYLPDALGRVGY
+50 AKSDYLPDALGRVGY

-93 VLSVRDR
+93 VLSVRDH
-100 SEINNVTEN
+100 SEMNNVTEN
-109 THFEMGVDTPLNK
+109 THFEMGVDAPLNK

-129 GIKDDSPTVSDI
+129 GVKDDDIVETSNTPTIPDSPTVSNI
-141 DKPEAPDVP
+141 DE
-150 TVSDIDKPEV
+150 PEV
-160 PDVPASPDL
+160 PDTPTIPDL
-169 PTVSD
+169 PTVSN
-174 IDKPEVPDVP
+174 IDEPEVPDTP

-189 PTVSDIDK
+189 PTISDIDE
-197 PEVPST
+197 PEVPDVSALPNIDEPEISDVPALPNIDEPEVPVT

-214 IDKPEV
+214 IDG
-220 PDVPTV
+220 PDT
-226 SDIDK
+226 
-231 PEVPDVPALPDLPT
+231 PDTPILPDLP
-245 VSDIDKPEAP
+245 DNPEFDVPVLPDLPDAP
-255 DVPALPDLPDTP
+255 DVPALPDLPDVP
-267 EFPDVPTLPDLP
+267 EFPDEPSLPDLP
-279 DTPEFPDVPTL
+279 DNPNIPSL

-295 TPDVPTLPD
+295 A
-304 LPDIPEFPDA
+304 PEFPDE
-314 PTLPDLPETPNV
+314 PSLPDTPN
-326 PALPKLPSTPNTPD
+326 
-340 IPDPTDVT
+340 IPDPTDIT
-348 GPATNPSSGAPLH
+348 GPVIKPSSGAPLH

-374 EVITVKQGQKTQY
+374 EVIAVKQGQKTQY

-411 DTYYNGAFSYSTLLE
+411 DTYYNGTFSYSTLLE

-530 FNSSSLVDKHKIN
+530 FNSNSLVDKHKIN

-553 REERG
+553 REERR

-579 ASYGHIHYN
+579 ASYGHIHYQ
-588 GKPHTRPDGTPWST
+588 GKPHTRPDGTSWST

-666 SVKLTTRTNARSENG
+666 SVKLTTRTGAKSENG

>member
-1 MNTFKTL
+1 MNAFKTL

-23 TLSVAKADEQTD
+23 TLSVAKADEQPD
-35 IKIVTTSVKKKDKIV
+35 IKITTSQTKKKDRIV

-79 NYERPRTQWLYESD
+79 NYERPRTQWVYESD
-93 VLSVRDR
+93 TLSVRNHQSFDDGYYGM
-100 SEINNVTEN
+100 VP
-109 THFEMGVDTPLNK
+109 FDMGVDTPLDK
-122 SNETVDL
+122 ANESVDL
-129 GIKDDSPTVSDI
+129 GIKDDTPKVSDVDIPEVPNSSDVPIVSDI
-141 DKPEAPDVP
+141 DTPEVPEVP
-150 TVSDIDKPEV
+150 TVSDIDIPEIPEV
-160 PDVPASPDL
+160 PTLPNTPDL
-169 PTVSD
+169 PEPPTVSNIDIPEAPIAPGTSDLPEPPTVSD
-174 IDKPEVPDVP
+174 IDIPELPDTPTLPDLPESPDVPEFPNTPGLPDLPDLPELPDTPDLPELPNTPELPDLPELPAIPDVP
-184 VLPDL
+184 VVPNTPD
-189 PTVSDIDK
+189 
-197 PEVPST
+197 
-203 PALPDLPTVSD
+203 
-214 IDKPEV
+214 
-220 PDVPTV
+220 
-226 SDIDK
+226 
-231 PEVPDVPALPDLPT
+231 VPDVPALPDVPELPNT
-245 VSDIDKPEAP
+245 P
-255 DVPALPDLPDTP
+255 DVPDAPALPD
-267 EFPDVPTLPDLP
+267 VPTQPD
-279 DTPEFPDVPTL
+279 FS
-290 PDLPD
+290 
-295 TPDVPTLPD
+295 
-304 LPDIPEFPDA
+304 
-314 PTLPDLPETPNV
+314 N
-326 PALPKLPSTPNTPD
+326 PST
-340 IPDPTDVT
+340 
-348 GPATNPSSGAPLH
+348 GQSSGAPLH
-361 INSDNVMDKEYRE
+361 INSNNVMDKEYRE
-374 EVITVKQGQKTQY
+374 EVVTIKQGQTTKY

-400 GNPGQIVKIYE
+400 GNPGQIVKTYE
-411 DTYYNGAFSYSTLLE
+411 DTYYNGTFSYSTLLE

-489 TRFKKATSSID
+489 TRFKKAVSSID

-530 FNSSSLVDKHKIN
+530 FNSGSFVDKHKIN

-558 LNKLVIDPELQAL
+558 LNKLVIDPELQSL

-579 ASYGHIHYN
+579 ASYGHIHYQ
-588 GKPHTRPDGTPWST
+588 GKPHTRPDGTSWST